1 MGSKILVAKKVNFAW
16 DNTFY
21 LKDFSYIFSRF
32 EKIGIIGK
40 NGTGKSTFL
49 DILTQNLKP
58 GSGIIEIGETI
69 QFGYYRQE
77 GLSFDEKMR
86 VLDAITEIAETVV
99 VGNGTTITASQFLT
113 WFLFPQQK
121 QNDFIYKLSG
131 GEKRRLYLCS
141 VLMQNPNFLILDE
154 PTNDLDISSLQV
166 LEEYLSA
173 FMGCVLVVSHDRYF
187 MDSVVDH
194 LFVFEEEGCIK
205 DFPGNYSAY
214 FEWKQ
219 RSVKKDEPV
228 INKNKTT
235 EKSRPGKKT
244 NKLSFKEKRELEQLE
259 NEIAA
264 LEKEKSILEE
274 ELNSGKLEL
283 RDLREK
289 STRIALLIKEL
300 DKKSDRWFELSE
312 KG

>member
-1 MGSKILVAKKVNFAW
+1 M
-16 DNTFY
+16 
-21 LKDFSYIFSRF
+21 
-32 EKIGIIGK
+32 
-40 NGTGKSTFL
+40 
-49 DILTQNLKP
+49 
-58 GSGIIEIGETI
+58 
-69 QFGYYRQE
+69 
-77 GLSFDEKMR
+77 
-86 VLDAITEIAETVV
+86 
-99 VGNGTTITASQFLT
+99 
-113 WFLFPQQK
+113 
-121 QNDFIYKLSG
+121 
-131 GEKRRLYLCS
+131 
-141 VLMQNPNFLILDE
+141 
-154 PTNDLDISSLQV
+154 
-166 LEEYLSA
+166 
-173 FMGCVLVVSHDRYF
+173 
-187 MDSVVDH
+187 
-194 LFVFEEEGCIK
+194 
-205 DFPGNYSAY
+205 
-214 FEWKQ
+214 
-219 RSVKKDEPV
+219 KKDEPV